1 MTRKKAIIALAI
13 LNLVLLPFTLS
24 VACSDT
30 DIAAPADEEGPLLA
44 NSDMLAS
51 FMAEMEPGVDKMTI
65 LTDPGVIRTSDEPW
79 MRDLVEVSHRVELAP
94 SVVLLVYRE
103 LPFEFTGPEGVAFD
117 QEPED
122 PDHEPTCIV
131 EDVEGINIFQKGHR
145 WRQFLQCMERA
156 VNACGGFLK
165 SDFDAHSYNNE
176 EEGRVDFHG
185 YVTCEEDPEGGG
197 N

>member
-1 MTRKKAIIALAI
+1 M
-13 LNLVLLPFTLS
+13 LLPFTLT
-24 VACSDT
+24 VACSDA
-30 DIAAPADEEGPLLA
+30 DIAVPAAAEGLLLA

-51 FMAEMEPGVDKMTI
+51 FAVQMEPGVDEMTI

-79 MRDLVEVSHRVELAP
+79 MRDMVEVSQRVELAP

-103 LPFEFTGPEGVAFD
+103 IPVEFTGPEGVVFD
-117 QEPED
+117 QEPQD

-131 EDVEGINIFQKGHR
+131 EDVERINIFQKAHR
-145 WRQFLQCMERA
+145 WKQFLGCMERA
-156 VNACGGFLK
+156 VDACGGFLK

-176 EEGRVDFHG
+176 EEDRVDFHG
-185 YVTCEEDPEGGG
+185 YVTCEEDPEGGSGG